1 MADAMGVGRAALT
14 LLGFVAIGAA
24 VIFVAQRFMGKG
36 DGNGPTGQKIL
47 THAYNPQLVE
57 CRLIPDEEIPES
69 LPRPGVDED
78 VVYIAVVVLYPGVDR
93 VPEPRDHR
101 LIGVNGADGFLE
113 PLDVD
118 YDLIED
124 GAELTLVFRTD
135 NSFRFARLVRGAESL
150 FDRVELEY
158 E

>member
-24 VIFVAQRFMGKG
+24 VIFVAQRFLGSKG
-36 DGNGPTGQKIL
+36 ETADPSHKVL
-47 THAYNPQLVE
+47 TQAYQPQLVE

-78 VVYIAVVVLYPGVDR
+78 VVYIAVVVLYPGVER
-93 VPEPRDHR
+93 VPEPLEHR
-101 LIGVNGADGFLE
+101 LIGVNGEKVALDPADASY
-113 PLDVD
+113 DVT
-118 YDLIED
+118 EG

-135 NSFRFARLVRGAESL
+135 NSFQFARLVRGEESL
-150 FDRVELEY
+150 FERVEVE
-158 E
+158 